1 MSIKEN
7 NMSTFKHPSFQE
19 AGQKAVTEVKYEA
32 PRPET
37 NQYDVQIHQMEL
49 EQWKENAPLRWITT
63 VGGIVLGGAA
73 IIGFLKIIFDK

>member
-1 MSIKEN
+1 MSDKGN
-7 NMSTFKHPSFQE
+7 NITNFKHPSFQE

-37 NQYDVQIHQMEL
+37 NQYDVQIHQMDL

-63 VGGIVLGGAA
+63 IGGILIGGVGLIGLIKIVL
-73 IIGFLKIIFDK
+73 KE